1 MDDVIRILLA
11 DDHAMVRRGVRSLL
25 KKVDGLAVVGEA
37 VDGREA
43 VALAEQLKPDIVI
56 MDVSMPRQ
64 NGFEAAAQ
72 IRSKLELES
81 TRILFLSMHNST
93 SLAHRAL
100 RLGAQGYVLK
110 GQALQELVTAIRS
123 LSAGETYL
131 SPDLEAERPQAE

>member
-1 MDDVIRILLA
+1 MDEVIRILLA

-25 KKVDGLAVVGEA
+25 KKVNGIAVVGEA

-43 VALAEQLKPDIVI
+43 VTLAEQLKPDIVI

-64 NGFEAAAQ
+64 NGFEAAAEIQ
-72 IRSKLELES
+72 RKLKS

-93 SLAHRAL
+93 SLAHQAL
-100 RLGAQGYVLK
+100 RQGAQGYVLK
-110 GQALQELVTAIRS
+110 GQALQELVKAIRA

-131 SPDLEAERPQAE
+131 SPELERDRPLAN